1 MILSI
6 SIFKFIENIHYLY
19 KLFIQIMNIYIIL
32 LHVNFFSEKFLEKI
46 VRFEPILNN
55 LFLASYFPHF
65 IALCLV

>member
-19 KLFIQIMNIYIIL
+19 KLFIQIMNIYTIL

-46 VRFEPILNN
+46 VRFEPN
-55 LFLASYFPHF
+55 FK
-65 IALCLV
+65 